1 MFKCPISP
9 HYLTEWKARVV
20 VDSLSPTKLAIAI
33 ANAILRNLEDG
44 VTAAPPAN
52 TSQQIGGRDSI
63 LSLAAD
69 LQRILDDA
77 MSMATAMFPLK
88 ASTPCKGKILS
99 HHLWPKSVLH
109 DIHAIRHRT
118 KALHRLAK
126 LMDMTAVSGGEPP
139 SNVGSSHHNL
149 WTRVSNPLT

>member
-88 ASTPCKGKILS
+88 ANTP
-99 HHLWPKSVLH
+99 
-109 DIHAIRHRT
+109 
-118 KALHRLAK
+118 
-126 LMDMTAVSGGEPP
+126 
-139 SNVGSSHHNL
+139 
-149 WTRVSNPLT
+149 